1 MTKIFHYLVVTT
13 VLMMAMTGCRK
24 QSEPAT
30 LQKTDAKS
38 SLGVANG
45 VANGTYMLNVVY
57 FVPSDLDTVPGYR
70 ARLNGVFL
78 YMQNFTSKWMNQWG
92 YTGKTL
98 GLQTDSSGQLKISL
112 IRGQL
117 GKNSYPY
124 DGGSGA
130 VMTEVNA
137 YFAAH
142 PAEKKSD
149 HIMVVIPTYSYGANG
164 DPSGGPFYGI
174 GRWCFAL
181 DYTGLDT
188 INLGKPDDKFSTKW
202 IGGMAHEMGHGINL
216 PHNGGAQSQNIL
228 YGTTLMGYGNGTLG
242 KAPTYF
248 SPADAAILANGQ
260 LFSSV
265 TRGDWY
271 TDPGCQVKRVYA
283 AYNSASA
290 SIIVS
295 GKFSATKPVKD
306 IAYYN
311 RNTGNDNGGYNSVT
325 FASKP
330 IGTDSFRIV
339 MPVSD
344 FRDKGNTSYEFT
356 IRLCHENGSITSYVA
371 AYSFVNG
378 TPVITFGDKV
388 VYDKTGWTVAAF
400 SSEETASEN
409 GAAANIIDG
418 SGSSFWHSRWSSNAT
433 SYPHYI
439 TVDMGQALDV
449 NRFTFKQRDS
459 RMVKVVEILTSNNNS
474 TWTSLGDFTL
484 AQTTNP
490 QNIVLSATQNFRYF
504 KLNMKS
510 SYDGQQFAA
519 MCEVGTYKD

>member
-1 MTKIFHYLVVTT
+1 MTKISPFMVVAA
-13 VLMMAMTGCRK
+13 VLAMAITGCQK
-24 QSEPAT
+24 LPESVT
-30 LQKTDAKS
+30 LQKPDAKK
-38 SLGVANG
+38 SLVAANS
-45 VANGTYMLNVVY
+45 VVNGTYMLNVVY

-70 ARLNGVFL
+70 ERLNGVFL
-78 YMQNFTSKWMNQWG
+78 YMQQFTTKWMNQWG
-92 YTGKTL
+92 YAGRTM
-98 GLQTDSSGQLKISL
+98 GLQTDSTGRLKISL
-112 IRGQL
+112 VRGQL

-124 DGGSGA
+124 EGGSGA
-130 VMTEVNA
+130 VMNEVNA

-149 HIMVVIPTYSYGANG
+149 HIMVIIPTYSYGANG

-216 PHNGGAQSQNIL
+216 PHNGGAQSQNIQ

-248 SPADAAILANGQ
+248 SPADVAILANGQ
-260 LFSSV
+260 VFSPV
-265 TRGDWY
+265 TRSDWY

-283 AYNSASA
+283 EYNTGSA

-295 GKFSATKPVKD
+295 GKFSATKAVKD

-330 IGTDSFRIV
+330 IGTDSFRIS

-344 FRDKGNTSYEFT
+344 FRDKGNTNYEFT

-371 AYSFVNG
+371 SYSFVNDV
-378 TPVITFGDKV
+378 PVVTFGDKP
-388 VYDKTGWTVAAF
+388 VYDKTGWTVKAF
-400 SSEETASEN
+400 SSEETAAEN

-418 SGSSFWHSRWSSNAT
+418 SGSSYWHSRWSSAAT
-433 SYPHYI
+433 SYPHTI
-439 TVDMGQALDV
+439 TIDMGQALDV
-449 NRFTFKQRDS
+449 NRFTFKQRNS
-459 RMVKVVEILTSNNNS
+459 RMVKDIQILTSNNNN
-474 TWTSLGDFTL
+474 TWTPLGNFTL
-484 AQTTNP
+484 AATTNP
-490 QNIVLSATQNFRYF
+490 QNIVLPSTKNFRYF
-504 KLNMKS
+504 KLNMTS
-510 SYDGQQFAA
+510 SYDGEQFAA

>member
-1 MTKIFHYLVVTT
+1 MTRIFHLLVAITAFT
-13 VLMMAMTGCRK
+13 LAITSCQK
-24 QSEPAT
+24 QLEPSS
-30 LQKTDAKS
+30 LQKIDGKNP
-38 SLGVANG
+38 LGVAN
-45 VANGTYMLNVVY
+45 AITNGTYMLNVVY
-57 FVPSDLDTVPGYR
+57 FIPSDLDTVPGYK
-70 ARLNGVFL
+70 ARLNGVFQ
-78 YMQNFTSKWMNQWG
+78 YMQNFTTKWMNQWG
-92 YTGKTL
+92 YAGKTL
-98 GLQTDSSGQLKISL
+98 GLQTDSAGKLKISL
-112 IRGQL
+112 IRGAL

-124 DGGSGA
+124 EGGSGA

-142 PAEKKSD
+142 PTEKKSD
-149 HIMVVIPTYSYGANG
+149 HIMVIIPTYSYGANG

-216 PHNGGAQSQNIL
+216 PHNGGAQSQNIT

-242 KAPTYF
+242 KTPTYF
-248 SPADAAILANGQ
+248 SPADAAILANCQ
-260 LFSSV
+260 VFSNT
-265 TRGDWY
+265 TRSDWY
-271 TDPGCQVKRVYA
+271 ADPGCQIQKVYA
-283 AYNSASA
+283 QYNSGTA
-290 SIIVS
+290 SIVVS
-295 GKFSATKPVKD
+295 GKFTATKPVKD

-330 IGTDSFRIV
+330 IGTDSFRIS

-344 FRDKGNTSYEFT
+344 FRDKANTNYEFT
-356 IRLCHENGSITSYVA
+356 IRLVHENGSMTNYVA
-371 AYSFVNG
+371 SYSFVNDV
-378 TPVITFGDKV
+378 PVITFGDKV
-388 VYDKTGWTVAAF
+388 VYSKTNWSITAY
-400 SSEETASEN
+400 SSQETASEN
-409 GAAANIIDG
+409 GAATNIIDG
-418 SGSSFWHSRWSSNAT
+418 SSSSFWHSRWSSSAT
-433 SYPHYI
+433 SYPHTI
-439 TVDMGQALDV
+439 TVNMGQQLDV

-459 RMVKVVEILTSNNNS
+459 RMVKVVEILTSNNNN

-484 AQTTNP
+484 AQTANP
-490 QNIVLSATQNFRYF
+490 QNIMLSSTKNFRYF

-510 SYDGQQFAA
+510 SYDGEQFAA

>member
-1 MTKIFHYLVVTT
+1 MTKIFHLVVAITALT
-13 VLMMAMTGCRK
+13 LVTISCKK
-24 QSEPAT
+24 QSAPDA
-30 LQKTDAKS
+30 LQKIDGKKPMAVVNS
-38 SLGVANG
+38 

-57 FVPSDLDTVPGYR
+57 FIPSDLDTVPGYR
-70 ARLNGVFL
+70 ERLNGVFL

-92 YTGKTL
+92 YAGKTM

-137 YFAAH
+137 YFASH
-142 PAEKKSD
+142 PTEKKSD
-149 HIMVVIPTYSYGANG
+149 HIMVVIPTYSYGTNG

-248 SPADAAILANGQ
+248 SPADAAILSNCQ
-260 LFSSV
+260 VFSTV
-265 TRGDWY
+265 TRTDWY
-271 TDPGCQVKRVYA
+271 TDPGCQVKQVYA
-283 AYNSASA
+283 AYNSTSA

-295 GKFSATKPVKD
+295 GKFSATKAVKD

-325 FASKP
+325 FAAKP
-330 IGTDSFRIV
+330 IGTDSFRII

-344 FRDKGNTSYEFT
+344 FRDKGNTNYEFT

-371 AYSFVNG
+371 SYSFVNDI
-378 TPVITFGDKV
+378 PVITFGDKP
-388 VYDKTGWTVAAF
+388 VYDKTAWTVAAY
-400 SSEETASEN
+400 SSQETASEN
-409 GAAANIIDG
+409 GAATNIIDG
-418 SGSSFWHSRWSSNAT
+418 SGSTFWHSRWSTNAT

-439 TVDMGQALDV
+439 TIDMGQTLDV

-474 TWTSLGDFTL
+474 TWTTLGDFTL
-484 AQTTNP
+484 AQSTNP
-490 QNIVLSATQNFRYF
+490 QNIVLSSTRNFRYF

>member
-1 MTKIFHYLVVTT
+1 MTKIFPLLVVTT
-13 VLMMAMTGCRK
+13 VLMMAMTSCQK
-24 QSEPAT
+24 KPESAT
-30 LQKTDAKS
+30 LQKLDAKS
-38 SLGVANG
+38 ALGLANG
-45 VANGTYMLNVVY
+45 VANGTYMLNIVY

-92 YTGKTL
+92 YAGKTL
-98 GLQTDSSGQLKISL
+98 GLPTDSTGQLKISL

-117 GKNSYPY
+117 GKSSYPY

-130 VMTEVNA
+130 VMSEVNA

-142 PAEKKSD
+142 PTEKKSD
-149 HIMVVIPTYSYGANG
+149 HIMVIIPTYSYGANG

-260 LFSSV
+260 LFSNV

-271 TDPGCQVKRVYA
+271 TDPGCQVKQVYA
-283 AYNSASA
+283 EYNSATA

-344 FRDKGNTSYEFT
+344 FRDKGNTNYEFT

-378 TPVITFGDKV
+378 TPVITFGDKP
-388 VYDKTGWTVAAF
+388 VYDKTAWTVTAF
-400 SSEETASEN
+400 SSQETASEN
-409 GAAANIIDG
+409 GAAINIIDG
-418 SGSSFWHSRWSSNAT
+418 SGSSFWHSRWSSNAAT
-433 SYPHYI
+433 YPHYI
-439 TVDMGQALDV
+439 TIDMGQALDV

-459 RMVKVVEILTSNNNS
+459 RMVKVVELLTSNDNA

-490 QNIVLSATQNFRYF
+490 QNIVLSAVQHFRYF

>member
-1 MTKIFHYLVVTT
+1 MTKIFQFLVVTT
-13 VLMMAMTGCRK
+13 VLAMIMTSCQK
-24 QSEPAT
+24 HPEPAAP
-30 LQKTDAKS
+30 QDADTKKPD
-38 SLGVANG
+38 VATEG
-45 VANGTYMLNVVY
+45 IANGTYMLNVVY
-57 FVPSDLDTVPGYR
+57 FVPSDLDTVPGYK

-78 YMQNFTSKWMNQWG
+78 YMQNFTTKWMNQWG
-92 YTGKTL
+92 YTGKTI
-98 GLQTDSSGQLKISL
+98 GLQTDSGGRLKITL
-112 IRGQL
+112 IRGQQ
-117 GKNSYPY
+117 GKSSYPY
-124 DGGSGA
+124 EGGANA
-130 VMTEVNA
+130 VMNEVNT

-142 PAEKKSD
+142 PTEKKSD

-216 PHNGGAQSQNIL
+216 PHNGGAQSQNNL

-242 KAPTYF
+242 KSPTYF

-260 LFSSV
+260 IFSTV
-265 TRGDWY
+265 TRTDWY
-271 TDPGCQVKRVYA
+271 ADPGCQVKRVYA
-283 AYNSASA
+283 DYNSGSA

-295 GKFSATKPVKD
+295 GKFTAVKAVKD

-344 FRDKGNTSYEFT
+344 FRDKGNTNYEFT
-356 IRLCHENGSITSYVA
+356 IRLVHENGSISSYVA
-371 AYSFVNG
+371 SYSFVNDV
-378 TPVITFGDKV
+378 PVITFGDKV
-388 VYDKTGWTVAAF
+388 VYDKTGWTVAAY
-400 SSEETASEN
+400 SSQETASES

-418 SGSSFWHSRWSSNAT
+418 SGSTFWHSRWSSNAT

-459 RMVKVVEILTSNNNS
+459 RMVKVIEILTSNNNA

-484 AQTTNP
+484 AQSTNP
-490 QNIVLSATQNFRYF
+490 QNIVLSSVKNFRYF